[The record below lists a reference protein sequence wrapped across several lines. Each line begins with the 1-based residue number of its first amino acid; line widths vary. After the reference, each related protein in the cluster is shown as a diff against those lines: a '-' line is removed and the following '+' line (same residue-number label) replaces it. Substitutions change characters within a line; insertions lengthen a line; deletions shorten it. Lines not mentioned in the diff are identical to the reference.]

1 MPCILSEC
9 LMFLELGLELPKEPL
24 CSCSGLTP
32 GLEKGLGELL
42 WVEFEYLRA
51 ALSRFCISGSG

>member
-1 MPCILSEC
+1 
-9 LMFLELGLELPKEPL
+9 MFLELGLELPKEPL